1 MIFDDQLWRGFTAPR
16 AYGRRSGGPCDR
28 GVTEFGIKVWVIFD
42 DQLWRG
48 FTAPRAHGRAGG
60 PLLERCWPVG
70 PNTEA
75 REVLA
80 RFNTSSHRCWPTV
93 LAASGVGTQYC
104 PLVSRHEEA
113 ASVRGSLAQSPS
125 ARCARPRQH
134 HPDAASYGRAGSE
147 RVCICCNETIPG
159 GFHCCKTCKA
169 DLHSAVMCA
178 TSSGCLWTTSTSAA
192 RRASRGTTAAMR
204 LPKTKRCRCAG
215 APTRKR

>member
-1 MIFDDQLWRGFTAPR
+1 MCRLCEGERGARP
-16 AYGRRSGGPCDR
+16 
-28 GVTEFGIKVWVIFD
+28 
-42 DQLWRG
+42 
-48 FTAPRAHGRAGG
+48 RAGG

-80 RFNTSSHRCWPTV
+80 RFNTSYHRCWPTV
-93 LAASGVGTQYC
+93 LTPPPSGVGTQYC

-113 ASVRGSLAQSPS
+113 APSGGEGGALWPRALRLAVLAHVSTTQTLP
-125 ARCARPRQH
+125 AMGE
-134 HPDAASYGRAGSE
+134 PDQ

-204 LPKTKRCRCAG
+204 LPKTKRYRCAG